1 MLKVYC
7 ITYNLI
13 TSFLLFLLIEGLNLQ
28 QNYLLMLMYSI
39 NIMVVFSLILYYELK
54 NYNGINLNLLLLL
67 AYFVRLYLP
76 SISMSWDACMGI
88 TLYYDINRIDDF
100 LFPTI
105 IWMNIV
111 YSIFYYILSKLTSKY
126 TIDDYIIPFF
136 YKYNILALS
145 VFLYIIGNIYNI
157 VVSNIPNAELFIPSA
172 LSQLL
177 SKLTILAIL
186 LQMFNSLYCYS
197 KVNYNIFVG
206 FLIFNIL
213 YAIFFGFFKSALII
227 PILIY
232 IWYYFLSCKRD
243 SKRIFNLKF
252 IVIICFT
259 LFFTKS
265 FVYPFMSA
273 KRAIAG
279 YNVGLGKSVGATK
292 EYSNIEILS
301 DVISGKIKQNDKHSA
316 FGRLNSISTNAFF
329 YKAVVKRGRYDH
341 KILMNNL
348 RMLIPRFLYPEKGIN
363 SAGLMAESYAK
374 TGSFN
379 NYKRSKSNIYVGQF
393 AGSFLNGGYIL
404 VIIMSII
411 NPIVISLLFKTLLNN
426 ITNIF
431 AIFFLSNLLMATVF
445 GFEEIHDG
453 GIQRCISFTLIMIF
467 VKISSYFIPH
477 IKIEDV
483 NENPIY
489 LQK

>member
-7 ITYNLI
+7 TTYNLI

-28 QNYLLMLMYSI
+28 QNYSLMLMYSI
-39 NIMVVFSLILYYELK
+39 NNMVVFSLILYYELK

-67 AYFVRLYLP
+67 AFFMRLYLP

-88 TLYYDINRIDDF
+88 RLYYDNNWISDF
-100 LFPTI
+100 VFPTI

-111 YSIFYYILSKLTSKY
+111 YTIFYLILSKLTSKY
-126 TIDDYIIPFF
+126 IIDDYIIPFF
-136 YKYNILALS
+136 YKYNILSLS
-145 VFLYIIGNIYNI
+145 IFLYIIGNIYNI
-157 VVSNIPNAELFIPSA
+157 VVSNIPNAELFLPSA
-172 LSQLL
+172 LSQIL

-186 LQMFNSLYCYS
+186 LQLLNTLYRYS
-197 KVNYNIFVG
+197 KLNYNIFVG
-206 FLIFNIL
+206 FVIFNIL
-213 YAIFFGFFKSALII
+213 YSIFFGFFKGAILL

-232 IWYYFLSCKRD
+232 SWYYFLSCKRD
-243 SKRIFNLKF
+243 SKKIFNLKF
-252 IVIICFT
+252 VMIICFI

-273 KRAIAG
+273 KREISG

-301 DVISGKIKQNDKHSA
+301 DVISGKIKQDDKHSA
-316 FGRLNSISTNAFF
+316 FDRLNSISTNAFF

-379 NYKRSKSNIYVGQF
+379 NYKRSKTNIYVGQF

-404 VIIMSII
+404 VIIMAII

-431 AIFFLSNLLMATVF
+431 AIVFLSNLLMATVF

-453 GIQRCISFTLIMIF
+453 GIQRCISYSIIIVF
-467 VKISSYFIPH
+467 VKLSSYFVPH
-477 IKIEDV
+477 IKIDDI

>member
-28 QNYLLMLMYSI
+28 QNYSLMLMYSI

-54 NYNGINLNLLLLL
+54 NYDGINLNLLLLL
-67 AYFVRLYLP
+67 AYFMRLYLP

-88 TLYYDINRIDDF
+88 RLYYDNNWISDF
-100 LFPTI
+100 VFPTI

-111 YSIFYYILSKLTSKY
+111 YTTFYLILSKLTSKY
-126 TIDDYIIPFF
+126 TIDNYIIPFF
-136 YKYNILALS
+136 YKYNILLLS

-157 VVSNIPNAELFIPSA
+157 VVSNIPDAELLIPSA
-172 LSQLL
+172 FSQIL

-186 LQMFNSLYCYS
+186 LQLLNTLYRYS
-197 KVNYNIFVG
+197 KLNYNIFVG
-206 FLIFNIL
+206 FVIFNIL
-213 YAIFFGFFKSALII
+213 YSIFFGFFKGAILL

-232 IWYYFLSCKRD
+232 SWYYFLSCKRD
-243 SKRIFNLKF
+243 SKSIFNLKF
-252 IVIICFT
+252 IMIICFI

-273 KRAIAG
+273 KRSIAG

-316 FGRLNSISTNAFF
+316 FDRLNSISTNAFF

-411 NPIVISLLFKTLLNN
+411 NPIVISLLFKTLLKN

-431 AIFFLSNLLMATVF
+431 AIIFLSNLLMATVF

-483 NENPIY
+483 NENSIY